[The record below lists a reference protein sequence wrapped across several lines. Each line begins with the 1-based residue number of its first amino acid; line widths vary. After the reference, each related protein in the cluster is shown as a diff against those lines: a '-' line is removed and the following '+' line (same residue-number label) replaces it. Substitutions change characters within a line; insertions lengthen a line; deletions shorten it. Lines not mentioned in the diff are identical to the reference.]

1 MQSFFEKED
10 LNEDRYF
17 HQNEDIPK
25 YHVNRSSHELE
36 NRKRTTYY
44 IYACV
49 CDTFI
54 VFICIY
60 RCVVKS
66 YTTVMHLTGIGR
78 SASSNEPGISKAH
91 AKLQLPPAWV
101 ERCALPILR

>member
-1 MQSFFEKED
+1 MLKPGKLPELSDFFHCNPMQSFFEKED

-49 CDTFI
+49 CDRFI
-54 VFICIY
+54 VFID
-60 RCVVKS
+60 V
-66 YTTVMHLTGIGR
+66 
-78 SASSNEPGISKAH
+78 
-91 AKLQLPPAWV
+91 
-101 ERCALPILR
+101 

>member
-54 VFICIY
+54 VFIIIY

-66 YTTVMHLTGIGR
+66 YTTVMQTQGDWKVSKFQRAWNIKGR
-78 SASSNEPGISKAH
+78 KIAA
-91 AKLQLPPAWV
+91 APAWV